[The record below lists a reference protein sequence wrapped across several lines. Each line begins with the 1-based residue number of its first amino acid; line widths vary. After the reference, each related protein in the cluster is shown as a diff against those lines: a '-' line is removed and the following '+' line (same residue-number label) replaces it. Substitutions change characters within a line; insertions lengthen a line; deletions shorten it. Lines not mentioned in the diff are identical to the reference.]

1 MVAVPVHGE
10 DGQRVR
16 FVGLELLSGVA
27 LGALVD
33 VAFLGAYQ
41 EHVFDIGVEV
51 EAEAAGEAA
60 EHALLLLFGLDLVQ
74 LAVDASNPVQLLFVV
89 HLVLFLALRDLQC
102 HDLLALQ
109 LVSD

>member
-10 DGQRVR
+10 DSQRVR

-27 LGALVD
+27 LGALVG

-41 EHVFDIGVEV
+41 EHMLDLRVEV

-60 EHALLLLFGLDLVQ
+60 ENALLLLFGLDLVQ
-74 LAVDASNPVQLLFVV
+74 LAVDASNPVQFVFVV
-89 HLVLFLALRDLQC
+89 HLVLFLALRDLQR
-102 HDLLALQ
+102 HDLFAL
-109 LVSD
+109 